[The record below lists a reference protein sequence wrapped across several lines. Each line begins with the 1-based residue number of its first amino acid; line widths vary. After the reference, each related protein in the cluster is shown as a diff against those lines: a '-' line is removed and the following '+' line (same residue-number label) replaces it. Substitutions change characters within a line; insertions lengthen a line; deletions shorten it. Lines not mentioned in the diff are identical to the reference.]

1 MIKSTII
8 MSNYFINKQMKLS
21 IFSCFIL
28 TLTIQSQ
35 IAINLGP
42 FNTSISDPIAK
53 SQERRAT
60 SVDRL
65 MLPKITAMAV
75 QATAVKTFVVNYENS
90 LRIISP
96 ALLFYQTIVR
106 AFLDQCIQYIV
117 AKSSFAGSI
126 PGLSKLAA
134 KTRLISFFQTRK
146 IRTLKDELR
155 TLFKLDNY
163 MTEGERKVILL
174 DIIDRALKIAI

>member
-1 MIKSTII
+1 MEYLTTGLYQIREFRNVGNGVGPSPTMCSTAILKYDLTFANGIFHQIEPKVKI
-8 MSNYFINKQMKLS
+8 M
-21 IFSCFIL
+21 C
-28 TLTIQSQ
+28 
-35 IAINLGP
+35 
-42 FNTSISDPIAK
+42 D
-53 SQERRAT
+53 
-60 SVDRL
+60 
-65 MLPKITAMAV
+65 
-75 QATAVKTFVVNYENS
+75 
-90 LRIISP
+90 
-96 ALLFYQTIVR
+96 YQTIVR

-117 AKSSFAGSI
+117 AKNSFAGSI